1 MRDALRNSDGRA
13 LATPFN
19 LRKHCP
25 THTRQLRE
33 LLERQIALFPK
44 GSNSITK
51 CATHRV
57 LSCSLLRRWPSHTG
71 SPFCSHCSSHTL
83 PRSQP
88 NSIDSVP
95 RETAGRPVTSAWT
108 LRRTHYPK
116 IETQEVHLNQA
127 GCDFL
132 ETWIFQSIPVSS
144 IID

>member
-44 GSNSITK
+44 GSNSITE

-57 LSCSLLRRWPSHTG
+57 LSCSLLRRWPSHSGT
-71 SPFCSHCSSHTL
+71 PFCSHCPSHTL
-83 PRSQP
+83 PRSLP
-88 NSIDSVP
+88 NSIDSVLRELPLAGLYLGLDASQGTTP
-95 RETAGRPVTSAWT
+95 RS
-108 LRRTHYPK
+108 RRK
-116 IETQEVHLNQA
+116 RFV
-127 GCDFL
+127 
-132 ETWIFQSIPVSS
+132 
-144 IID
+144 